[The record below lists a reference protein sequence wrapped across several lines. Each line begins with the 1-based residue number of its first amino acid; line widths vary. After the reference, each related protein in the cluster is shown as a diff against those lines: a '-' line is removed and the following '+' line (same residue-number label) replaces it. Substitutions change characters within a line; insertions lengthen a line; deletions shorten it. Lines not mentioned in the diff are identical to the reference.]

1 MQVTGVA
8 VLAADHRYF
17 LEGIQSIEVREHR
30 ASRKWAG
37 YALLGGILLIA
48 AAISMYLYRRHD
60 VFIRYAAA
68 EVRIG
73 RFKLPQQAQA
83 LAEAI
88 ASHLPPPAAGVG

>member
-1 MQVTGVA
+1 
-8 VLAADHRYF
+8 
-17 LEGIQSIEVREHR
+17 
-30 ASRKWAG
+30 
-37 YALLGGILLIA
+37 
-48 AAISMYLYRRHD
+48 MYLCRRHD

-88 ASHLPPPAAGVG
+88 ASRLPPPAAGVG